1 MNDNGILMKKYK
13 QYLMPSILT
22 SLALAL
28 NEFVD
33 CMLVSNL
40 LGSDALAV
48 ANLGCPVILLIAA
61 FYVLLGNGGSILYA
75 IFLGK
80 WDRRSAGKVFRL
92 SLTLS
97 AGGGILFLLIGILL
111 KEPVTEMLCADA
123 SLLPTYQSY
132 YRVLLYSAPVL
143 MLTLTFVSF
152 LPPSGAPVIATIVNI
167 VANGTNLI
175 MDVVYIKF
183 LKMGVDGAGYATIT
197 GYLIGFIVMLVLMRV
212 RKVRPV
218 SEPLTGKGASAASG
232 SIGRLIGRIIAQGA
246 PAAMLQVCFAIKYG
260 YSNSLSVS
268 YGGRDGVVAFSLC
281 LQTFSIA
288 SVFLLGV
295 ADTAQPLLAMLYG
308 QKDYKGERAV
318 LKRSFILQIL
328 FALGLILFF
337 EAVPQAI
344 AGMYGVKDPEVL
356 RIGTLG
362 IRLFAL
368 TYLPR
373 GIAIQFMRFFQV
385 EQRRLY
391 SFVISLMDGLL
402 VLPVGFLLCE
412 LMGLNGVFISYPV
425 SALVMLILI
434 LILNLRIYR
443 KRPTEYTGISLVRR
457 DTGSIGST
465 SFTISDESEDISAAS
480 EQMIDFC
487 TEHGVP
493 RKQGFRVGLLLEE
506 MAVYTRQ
513 HRTDKGD
520 IDITLRLTEDEI
532 TINFRSIGTPFD
544 PTTGKEGDIPENILM
559 LKNMASRIA
568 YDYIMGMNSTQILI
582 ERS

>member
-1 MNDNGILMKKYK
+1 MKKYK
-13 QYLMPSILT
+13 QYLLPSLLT

-40 LGSDALAV
+40 LGSNALAV
-48 ANLGCPVILLIAA
+48 ANIGCPVILLIAA
-61 FYVLLGNGGSILYA
+61 CYVLLGNGGSILYA

-80 WDRRSAGKVFRL
+80 WDQKSAGRVFRL
-92 SLTLS
+92 SLILS
-97 AGGGILFLLIGILL
+97 ALGGVLFFLIGLAFKGSI
-111 KEPVTEMLCADA
+111 TEVLCADKE
-123 SLLPTYQSY
+123 LLPEFQSY
-132 YRVLLYSAPVL
+132 YQVLLYSAPVL

-152 LPPSGAPVIATIVNI
+152 LPPTGAPIIATIVNI
-167 VANGTNLI
+167 VANGTNLV

-183 LKMGVDGAGYATIT
+183 LKMGVEGAGYATIT
-197 GYLIGFIVMLVLMRV
+197 GYLIGFVVMLVLMKV
-212 RKVRPV
+212 RKVKPV
-218 SEPLTGKGASAASG
+218 SSPLLKKDANSKSM
-232 SIGRLIGRIIAQGA
+232 SVMRLVVKIIAQGA

-260 YSNSLSVS
+260 YSNSLAVN
-268 YGGRDGVVAFSLC
+268 YGGRNGVVAFSLC

-308 QKDYKGERAV
+308 QKDFKGERTV
-318 LKRSFILQIL
+318 LKRSFFLQIF
-328 FALGLILFF
+328 FALGLIAFF
-337 EAVPQAI
+337 EIFPQAI
-344 AGMYGVKDPEVL
+344 AGMYGVNDPEVL
-356 RIGTLG
+356 RLGKMG
-362 IRLFAL
+362 IRIFAL

-391 SFVISLMDGLL
+391 AFAISLMDGLV

-412 LMGLNGVFISYPV
+412 IAGLNGVFISYPL
-425 SALVMLILI
+425 SAAVMLIVI
-434 LILNLRIYR
+434 VIVNAVIY
-443 KRPTEYTGISLVRR
+443 KRRPDDFNSITLVRR
-457 DTGSIGST
+457 DVGSLANK
-465 SFTISDESEDISAAS
+465 SFTITDASEDISNAS

-487 TEHGVP
+487 AEYGVP
-493 RKQGFRVGLLLEE
+493 RKQAFRVGLLLEE
-506 MAVYTRQ
+506 MAVYTKQ
-513 HRTDKGD
+513 HRADDGD
-520 IDITLRLTEDEI
+520 IDITLRITQQEI

-544 PTTGKEGDIPENILM
+544 PTKGKEGDIPENIMM
-559 LKNMASRIA
+559 LTNMASKIS

>member
-1 MNDNGILMKKYK
+1 MNDNRILMKKYK
-13 QYLMPSILT
+13 QYLVPSIMT

-80 WDRRSAGKVFRL
+80 WDRVSAGKVFRL
-92 SLTLS
+92 SLILS
-97 AGGGILFLLIGILL
+97 AVGGVLLLLIGLLL
-111 KEPVTEMLCADA
+111 KGPVTGMLCADA

-132 YRVLLYSAPVL
+132 YRVLLFSAPVL

-152 LPPSGAPVIATIVNI
+152 LPPSGAPVIATVVNI
-167 VANGTNLI
+167 VANGTNLV

-197 GYLIGFIVMLVLMRV
+197 GYLIGFIVMLVMMRV
-212 RKVRPV
+212 HKVRPV
-218 SEPLTGKGASAASG
+218 SVKLSGKGSMD
-232 SIGRLIGRIIAQGA
+232 ILRLIVRIIVQGA

-268 YGGRDGVVAFSLC
+268 YGGRNGVVAFSLC

-295 ADTAQPLLAMLYG
+295 ADTAQPLLAMLHG

-318 LKRSFILQIL
+318 LKRSFFLQII
-328 FALGLILFF
+328 FALGLILVF

-344 AGMYGVKDPEVL
+344 AGMYGVEDPEVL

-412 LMGLNGVFISYPV
+412 LIGLNGVFISYPV
-425 SALVMLILI
+425 SALIMLILI
-434 LILNLRIYR
+434 LILNCRIYR

-493 RKQGFRVGLLLEE
+493 RKQAFRVGLLLEE
-506 MAVYTRQ
+506 MSVYTKQ

-520 IDITLRLTEDEI
+520 IDITLRLTEAEI

-544 PTTGKEGDIPENILM
+544 PTQGKEGDIPENILM
-559 LKNMASRIA
+559 LKNMASKIS
-568 YDYIMGMNSTQILI
+568 YDYIMGMNNTQLLI